1 MHLQRWEKISFVV
14 GMVRHSTQIDIISFT
29 NLTAFALYNHACYNI
44 EILNYILSLF
54 YVFYFNINVFFTSM
68 VLSIDLSYVVS
79 VKQNSSSNT
88 NSDNFR
94 TALRRPNS
102 HRKKSGKNL

>member
-44 EILNYILSLF
+44 EILNY
-54 YVFYFNINVFFTSM
+54 
-68 VLSIDLSYVVS
+68 
-79 VKQNSSSNT
+79 
-88 NSDNFR
+88 
-94 TALRRPNS
+94 
-102 HRKKSGKNL
+102 